1 MELIAHRGGRGFGT
15 DNTLQAMEAAASAG
29 VRYIE
34 TDLRLTADGQ
44 MLVCHDAII
53 ANHIVSRTPY
63 DLLRQHAPERPLL
76 GEVLESLAGWVRFD
90 LEIKKAPPRAVC
102 DAIRS
107 YNIELDTLVTSFDI
121 DILGDFKTLCPEVRT
136 GLLFRSPFNI
146 NKKRNVADA
155 VGAEVL
161 APHYPNVD
169 GEFMKQARDA
179 GLEVIAWTVNE
190 VDELKKLVNLG
201 VDGIVTDR
209 YLEFEKALKE
219 MGSNPGD
226 GPSASRRRSRR

>member
-1 MELIAHRGGRGFGT
+1 LELIAHRGGRGFGT
-15 DNTLQAMEAAASAG
+15 DNTLQAMEAAAAAG

-34 TDLRLTADGQ
+34 TDLRWTADGQ
-44 MLVCHDAII
+44 MLVCHDSII

-63 DLLRQHAPERPLL
+63 DVLREHAPERPLF

-90 LEIKKAPPRAVC
+90 LEIKKAPPQAVC
-102 DAIRS
+102 DVIRS
-107 YNIELDTLVTSFDI
+107 YNIELDTLVTSFEI

-146 NKKRNVADA
+146 DKKRNVADA

-161 APHYPNVD
+161 CPHHLNVD
-169 GEFMKQARDA
+169 EEFMSNAREA

-190 VDELKKLVNLG
+190 VEDLMKLVGMG
-201 VDGIVTDR
+201 VDGIVTDN
-209 YLEFEKALKE
+209 YLEFSKALKE
-219 MGSNPGD
+219 SGNNPG
-226 GPSASRRRSRR
+226 GGRNARHKRSRR